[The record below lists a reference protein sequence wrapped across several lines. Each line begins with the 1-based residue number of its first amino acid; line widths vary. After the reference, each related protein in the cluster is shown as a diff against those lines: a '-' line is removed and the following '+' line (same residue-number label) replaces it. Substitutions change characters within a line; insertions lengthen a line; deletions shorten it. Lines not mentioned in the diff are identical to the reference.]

1 MIFEKN
7 KVEIWWRFIVEFNE
21 NKCYYICVMR
31 LKFVK
36 LYNEI
41 AGFAPVFM
49 YNASKSSFA
58 VIDIASPENLTKHPV
73 QIYVESLYIN

>member
-1 MIFEKN
+1 
-7 KVEIWWRFIVEFNE
+7 
-21 NKCYYICVMR
+21 MR

>member
-1 MIFEKN
+1 MIFKKN
-7 KVEIWWRFIVEFNE
+7 KVEILLRFIVEFNE
-21 NKCYYICVMR
+21 NKWYYICVMK

-41 AGFAPVFM
+41 AGFVPVFM

-58 VIDIASPENLTKHPV
+58 VIDIASPENLIV
-73 QIYVESLYIN
+73 LE